1 MDRRTF
7 VVALAGVLLVETR
20 DNAGAQQAA
29 RMWRIGIL
37 VNSPITDPAV
47 VRIFEAFFMTLG
59 DRGYIEGKNL
69 VVDRRS
75 ADGRDDQFPALAAE
89 LVRLEPDV
97 IVVAGSGPATLAVKA
112 LTSTIP
118 IVMAGVGDPVGR
130 GLVRSLARPGGNIT
144 GISNLQLDLISK
156 RVELLKSAI
165 PQIARVVLISNA
177 AGIEPALLATIRK
190 EQDAAAKR
198 LGVNLVRVELNT
210 PPEWPG
216 VAGTIARDRPDAL
229 ALAPTVIN
237 FNLRREIA
245 EFANAQR
252 LPTVRTNRD
261 QAVAGFLMSYGSV
274 ADDLYRHVAVYVDKI
289 LKGAKPGDLPIE
301 QPTTFKLVINLK
313 TAKTIGVTIP
323 QSLLLRADEVIQ

>member
-7 VVALAGVLLVETR
+7 IVALAGILLAATR
-20 DNAGAQQAA
+20 DKADAQQAP

-37 VNSPITDPAV
+37 ANSPITDPAV

-75 ADGRDDQFPALAAE
+75 ADGRDERFPALAAE
-89 LVRLEPDV
+89 LVGLEPDV
-97 IVVAGSGPATLAVKA
+97 IVVAGSGPATMAVKA

-130 GLVRSLARPGGNIT
+130 GLVASLAHPGGNIT

-165 PQIARVVLISNA
+165 PQIARVVLVSNP
-177 AGIEPALLATIRK
+177 AGIEPVHLAAIRK
-190 EQDAAAKR
+190 EQDAAMKS
-198 LGVNLVRVELNT
+198 LGVILVRIELNT
-210 PPEWPG
+210 PSDWPS
-216 VAGTIARDRPDAL
+216 VAQTIVRDRPDAL

-252 LPTVRTNRD
+252 LPTIGFNRD
-261 QAVAGFLMSYGSV
+261 QAVAGFLMSYGSE

-289 LKGAKPGDLPIE
+289 LKGAKPADLPVE
-301 QPTTFKLVINLK
+301 QPTKFELVINMK
-313 TAKTIGVTIP
+313 TAKAVGVTIP
-323 QSLLLRADEVIQ
+323 PSLLLRADTVIQ

>member
-20 DNAGAQQAA
+20 DNAGPQQAA

-69 VVDRRS
+69 VVDRRF
-75 ADGRDDQFPALAAE
+75 ADGRDERFPALAAE

-97 IVVAGSGPATLAVKA
+97 IVAGSGPATLAVKA

-177 AGIEPALLATIRK
+177 GGIEPALLATIRK
-190 EQDAAAKR
+190 EQDAAAKS
-198 LGVNLVRVELNT
+198 LGVTLVRVELNT

-216 VAGTIARDRPDAL
+216 MAETIGRDRPDAL

-252 LPTVRTNRD
+252 LPTVGANRD
-261 QAVAGFLMSYGSV
+261 QAVAGFLISYGSG

>member
-1 MDRRTF
+1 MDRRTLI
-7 VVALAGVLLVETR
+7 VTVAGVLLAGTR
-20 DNAGAQQAA
+20 DNAHAQQAS
-29 RMWRIGIL
+29 RIWRIGIL

-47 VRIFEAFFMTLG
+47 VRILEAFFMTLR

-89 LVRLEPDV
+89 LVRLEPNV
-97 IVVAGSGPATLAVKA
+97 IVAGSGPATLAVTA

-130 GLVRSLARPGGNIT
+130 GLVTSLARPGGNIT

-165 PQIARVVLISNA
+165 PQIARIVLISNA
-177 AGIEPALLATIRK
+177 GGIEPALLATIRK

-198 LGVNLVRVELNT
+198 LGVTVVRVELNT
-210 PPEWPG
+210 PPEWPS
-216 VAGTIARDRPDAL
+216 VAATIARDRPDAL

-252 LPTVRTNRD
+252 LPTVGANRD
-261 QAVAGFLMSYGSV
+261 QAVAGFLISYGSES
-274 ADDLYRHVAVYVDKI
+274 DDLYRHVAVYVDKI
-289 LKGAKPGDLPIE
+289 LRGARPGDLPIE

-313 TAKTIGVTIP
+313 TAKALGLTIP
-323 QSLLLRADEVIQ
+323 QSLLQRADEVIQ